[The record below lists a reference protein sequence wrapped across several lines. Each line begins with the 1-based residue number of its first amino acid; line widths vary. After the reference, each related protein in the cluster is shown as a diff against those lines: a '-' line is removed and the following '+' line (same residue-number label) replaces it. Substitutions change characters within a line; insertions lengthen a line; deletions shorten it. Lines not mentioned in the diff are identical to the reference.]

1 MMVSEIVAGTD
12 RTLELADI
20 WAAAFAGV
28 VESLVGTRPS
38 WECRTENG
46 SASGEKLLGWQQS
59 FERGPQPAMWA
70 ALVAEGWT
78 ETGRSVLVA
87 AGVESI
93 HEEEISN
100 TLREMLAQAFSSFAV
115 SASARLG
122 AELSVST
129 GAAADLAPEGW
140 RTIRI
145 EFRLQDGVPAIALV
159 AVDPGWA
166 VGEGSS
172 QDSEGPTVEP
182 EAATASPMDLLLDV
196 ELPVSV
202 SFGRT
207 RLPLE
212 DLLKLGAGSVIE
224 LGRNIDDPVELIVNN
239 RVVALGEVVVVDGN
253 YGVRI
258 QRIASRADRLRTGSA
273 ATRPAT
279 EEERR

>member
-1 MMVSEIVAGTD
+1 MVSQVAAAAD
-12 RTLELADI
+12 RALELADI

-28 VESLVGTRPS
+28 LESLVGTRPP
-38 WECRTENG
+38 WECRTDTG
-46 SASGEKLLGWQQS
+46 AAYGEKLLGWQQS
-59 FERGPQPAMWA
+59 FHRGPQPAMWA
-70 ALVAEGWT
+70 GLVGGGWT
-78 ETGRSVLVA
+78 EVGRSVLVA

-93 HEEEISN
+93 TEEEVAG

-115 SASARLG
+115 SATARLG
-122 AELSVST
+122 VELSVT
-129 GAAADLAPEGW
+129 DGAAADAAPEGW
-140 RTIRI
+140 TTIRI
-145 EFRLQDGVPAIALV
+145 QFRLEDGAPAMALV
-159 AVDPGWA
+159 ATDPGWA
-166 VGEGSS
+166 ISDRPAENADGATAE
-172 QDSEGPTVEP
+172 SEAE
-182 EAATASPMDLLLDV
+182 TASPMDLLLDV

-273 ATRPAT
+273 ATRPGT
-279 EEERR
+279 EEARG

>member
-1 MMVSEIVAGTD
+1 MASEIVAGAD

-28 VESLVGTRPS
+28 VESLAGTRPP
-38 WECRTENG
+38 WECRTDDG
-46 SASGEKLLGWQQS
+46 SLSGETLLGWQQS
-59 FERGPQPAMWA
+59 FQRGPQPAMWA
-70 ALVAEGWT
+70 GLVAEGWT

-87 AGVESI
+87 AGVETIS
-93 HEEEISN
+93 EEEISN

-122 AELSVST
+122 VELSVT
-129 GAAADLAPEGW
+129 NGTAADLAPEGW

-145 EFRLQDGVPAIALV
+145 EFQLQDGTAAVALAAIAP
-159 AVDPGWA
+159 AWA

-172 QDSEGPTVEP
+172 QEAEAPAVEP
-182 EAATASPMDLLLDV
+182 EAEAASPMDLLLDV

-239 RVVALGEVVVVDGN
+239 RIVALGEVVVVDGN

-279 EEERR
+279 EEGRR

>member
-1 MMVSEIVAGTD
+1 MASQIAAGTD
-12 RTLELADI
+12 RALELADM

-28 VESLVGTRPS
+28 VESLVGTRPP
-38 WECRTENG
+38 WQCRTDDG
-46 SASGEKLLGWQQS
+46 SLSGETLLGWQQS
-59 FERGPQPAMWA
+59 FEGGPQPAMWA
-70 ALVAEGWT
+70 GLVAEGWT

-87 AGVESI
+87 AGVETIS
-93 HEEEISN
+93 EEEISN

-122 AELSVST
+122 VELSVTT
-129 GAAADLAPEGW
+129 GAAADLAPGGW
-140 RTIRI
+140 RMIRI
-145 EFRLQDGVPAIALV
+145 EFQLQDGTAAIALV
-159 AVDPGWA
+159 AIAPAWG

-172 QDSEGPTVEP
+172 QETGALAVEP
-182 EAATASPMDLLLDV
+182 EAEAASPMDLLLDV

-273 ATRPAT
+273 ATPPAT
-279 EEERR
+279 EEGRR